1 MLTDDPNTRSTR
13 SLTGSRRQSQKGRR
27 VVMGTTQIEIGAP
40 RDRALASYE
49 GSDSA
54 LLERLRTLRSI
65 VPAMATEVAIAR
77 REGAR
82 LRRENESL
90 RNRLTEM
97 ERGSAAGSEA
107 RIDDV
112 EVGSR

>member
-1 MLTDDPNTRSTR
+1 MS
-13 SLTGSRRQSQKGRR
+13 
-27 VVMGTTQIEIGAP
+27 TTQMEIGAP

-90 RNRLTEM
+90 RNRLAEM
-97 ERGSAAGSEA
+97 ERGSGVRAGAE
-107 RIDDV
+107 IDHG